1 VQLTAYLLTFVLW
14 VYDVLITPL
23 SVKSSRARCFDVL
36 LAPMLHDGFYYAIVA
51 ALICM
56 TTTFTTAAATI
67 GTTQAVLARLCEELA
82 VRQQQAASLLT
93 QLEAAGT
100 EATAAEATIQ
110 SQQHEARRLT
120 LQLAAAT
127 SAAAAAGT
135 SADGSAAVDA
145 DTAARTAAAMATAE
159 AACEQLQQLS
169 DQQRHLKQQVVA
181 LRADVAQ
188 RDATIAGLAAAQ
200 RQQQQHH
207 SQGSAN
213 SSSTTTASASSWF
226 GRRSSVASI
235 PGQPG

>member
-1 VQLTAYLLTFVLW
+1 
-14 VYDVLITPL
+14 
-23 SVKSSRARCFDVL
+23 
-36 LAPMLHDGFYYAIVA
+36 M
-51 ALICM
+51 
-56 TTTFTTAAATI
+56 
-67 GTTQAVLARLCEELA
+67 QAVLARLCEELA

-127 SAAAAAGT
+127 SAVATVNT
-135 SADGSAAVDA
+135 SADGSSSIDA

-159 AACEQLQQLS
+159 AACAQLQQLA
-169 DQQRHLKQQVVA
+169 DQQRHLKEQIVA

-188 RDATIAGLAAAQ
+188 RDATIAGLTAAQ

-213 SSSTTTASASSWF
+213 TTSTAAAATGSTSGWF